1 MPVKNIFYDP
11 GAQLVGE
18 HIALIYSPQRRR
30 TRFPENCVQVMK
42 SAEEACNGADTG
54 KNLYPA
60 RVLGPSRSSEGFNL
74 YYLVDWLECRT

>member
-11 GAQLVGE
+11 GSQLVGE
-18 HIALIYSPQRRR
+18 HFALIYSPQRKRK
-30 TRFPENCVQVMK
+30 RFPENCVQVMA
-42 SAEEACNGADTG
+42 SEEEACSGADTA
-54 KNLYPA
+54 KNLYPG

>member
-18 HIALIYSPQRRR
+18 HFALIYSPQRKRN
-30 TRFPENCVQVMK
+30 RFPENCVQLMA
-42 SAEEACNGADTG
+42 SEEEACRAANADG
-54 KNLYPA
+54 NLFPA

-74 YYLVDWLECRT
+74 FYLVDWLECRT